1 MGIIIGNQIVNI
13 ELLTS
18 GMVSVLLPRLTKLPG
33 GLRGSSWRLVRFS
46 LEL

>member
-1 MGIIIGNQIVNI
+1 MGIIIGNQIETI

-33 GLRGSSWRLVRFS
+33 GLRGNSWRLVRFS